1 MIYRY
6 PDEVHEFVKENCTK
20 MRDREL
26 AEACNKA
33 LGTEFTAKKMRSFR
47 HNHGYQGGLGK
58 LTKEEWRHR
67 SKWPDGFYE
76 YVRDNSY
83 GIDSV
88 ELSRM
93 IKEKFDVD
101 ITPQN
106 MKAYCQRHGIKR
118 GITGWFQKGHSPATK
133 GMTIEEICGYDPE
146 KLARVRSTQFK
157 KGEPPAN
164 EMPIGSIVVTSHGY
178 KLRKRQ
184 MEGTL
189 WERWEFLHRAV
200 WEEHNGPIPEN
211 GYIIFKD
218 GDKLNCNIDNLMLI
232 SRAENA
238 ILNRM
243 KLRSEDPDLTEAGVA
258 VARLRVAIKEK
269 RKLDRGEVTT

>member
-1 MIYRY
+1 MIRY
-6 PDEVHEFVKENCTK
+6 SGEVHEFVKENCTK

-26 AEACNKA
+26 AEACNEA
-33 LGTEFTAKKMRSFR
+33 LGTEFNAKKMRSFR
-47 HNHGYQGGLGK
+47 HNHGYWSGLGK
-58 LTKEEWRHR
+58 LTKEEWLQR

-93 IKEKFDVD
+93 VKEKFDVD

-118 GITGWFQKGHSPATK
+118 GITGWFQKGHSPRNK
-133 GMTIEEICGYDPE
+133 GKKLEDYIKDPE
-146 KLARVRSTQFK
+146 RVSEIKKRISVTQFK
-157 KGEPPAN
+157 KGEPPVN
-164 EMPIGSIVVTSHGY
+164 EMPIGSIVVNSYGY
-178 KLRKRQ
+178 KLRKKQ
-184 MEGTL
+184 MEGTI
-189 WERWEFLHRAV
+189 WERWELLHRAV
-200 WEEHNGPIPEN
+200 WEEHNGPIPD
-211 GYIIFKD
+211 GMFVIFKD
-218 GDKLNCNIDNLMLI
+218 GDKLNCSIENLALI

-258 VARLRVAIKEK
+258 VAKLRIAIKEK
-269 RKLDRGEVTT
+269 RKGAKNE

>member
-6 PDEVHEFVKENCTK
+6 SDEVHDFVRENCTK

-26 AEACNKA
+26 AKACNEA

-47 HNHGYQGGLGK
+47 HNHGYWSGLGK
-58 LTKEEWRHR
+58 LTKEEWLQR

-88 ELSRM
+88 ELSGM
-93 IKEKFDVD
+93 VKEKFDVD

-118 GITGWFQKGHSPATK
+118 GITGWFQKGHEPGTK
-133 GMTIEEICGYDPE
+133 GKSIEEICGYDPE
-146 KLARVRSTQFK
+146 KLARVRSTHFK
-157 KGEPPAN
+157 KGEPPVN
-164 EMPIGSIVVTSHGY
+164 QLPIGSIVVTSHGY
-178 KLRKRQ
+178 KIRKRQ
-184 MEGTL
+184 MEGTI

-200 WEEHNGPIPEN
+200 WEEHNGPVPK
-211 GYIIFKD
+211 GMFVIFKD
-218 GDKLNCNIDNLMLI
+218 GDKMNCSIENLALI

-238 ILNRM
+238 VMNKM
-243 KLRSEDPDLTEAGVA
+243 NLRSEDPDLTMAGVGL
-258 VARLRVAIKEK
+258 ARLRLKVKEK
-269 RKLDRGEVTT
+269 RRGKQSD